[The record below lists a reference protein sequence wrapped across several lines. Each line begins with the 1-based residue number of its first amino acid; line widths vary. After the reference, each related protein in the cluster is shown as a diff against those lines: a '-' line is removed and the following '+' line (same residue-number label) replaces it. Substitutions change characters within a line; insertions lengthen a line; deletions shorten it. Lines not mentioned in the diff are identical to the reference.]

1 MEYITADTGSKKLY
15 IEKESI
21 QTILTRPDI
30 CPVPGAEDTIQGLSF
45 YGENLVV
52 FYRMGDRE
60 EAPCGVVL
68 EADGGLMG
76 IAALAL
82 GEEEAAREELEGIL
96 PGVWEKKSD

>member
-1 MEYITADTGSKKLY
+1 M
-15 IEKESI
+15 
-21 QTILTRPDI
+21 
-30 CPVPGAEDTIQGLSF
+30 PGAEDTIQGLSF

>member
-1 MEYITADTGSKKLY
+1 MEYITADTGGKKLY
-15 IEKESI
+15 IEKERI

-30 CPVPGAEDTIQGLSF
+30 CPVPGAEDTIQGLSV

-52 FYRMGDRE
+52 FYRTGDGG
-60 EAPCGVVL
+60 EAPCGVLL
-68 EADGGLMG
+68 EAGDGLTG

-82 GEEEAAREELEGIL
+82 GEEEAAREDLESVL